1 MAHGAG
7 EQNHNTTVPK
17 LKTILVG
24 SIVVDSPLRKRGDT
38 PIGLTGGLCRD
49 FVGMAFKTC
58 CENMGWNGPIRQ

>member
-7 EQNHNTTVPK
+7 DQNYNTTVPK

-38 PIGLTGGLCRD
+38 IPDRVDWRALPRLCRHG
-49 FVGMAFKTC
+49 VC
-58 CENMGWNGPIRQ
+58 NLL